1 MNTFLKGA
9 AVLAVVVAPV
19 FAQSPS
25 SQNNTMTNPQNQSR
39 TGSSNQSAQIGEA
52 GSNAA
57 AAQKIRQDLQSAGFT
72 DVKVVAESFVVQ
84 AKSKDGDPVLMT
96 IGPHG
101 MSIFEAMGTN
111 SNSSSTTGSATS
123 SPSSSTPAK

>member
-9 AVLAVVVAPV
+9 AVLAVVISPV

-39 TGSSNQSAQIGEA
+39 AGSSNQSAQIGEA

-111 SNSSSTTGSATS
+111 SSSTTGSATS